1 MVFAAVVNETHDGP
15 WEFSGS
21 VLPFGVF
28 DSEEKAQELFDLEKK
43 KKNSVYTDE
52 DILVCYEVELN
63 KPIKVTHEN
72 WQEKVLLS
80 YWHCE

>member
-1 MVFAAVVNETHDGP
+1 MVFAAIVNETHDGP
-15 WEFSGS
+15 WESSGS